1 MYSYSGVSQ
10 SNSPQMSRMD
20 STLSLKCL
28 LLVAIVCCWTR
39 EATADTSVYVYPTS
53 TPTTSSSAT
62 AGRRVSPITAAPT
75 DPTLSECVVS
85 SSGKVQLTAEIFGI
99 PGPRGPAGPP
109 GGPKGDPGVP
119 GPQGFPGPPGATGVQ
134 GPQGKVG
141 KRGRRGE
148 VGEPGRPGDIGFRG
162 APGPSG
168 TPGERGPVGPLG
180 EKGFKGETGSPGP
193 RGFPGAPGTPGRDSS
208 CKSCE
213 RSQCPSPVKPVTSC
227 AEVFQC
233 NPDSPDG
240 YYHLV
245 VGNNVGAVYCKKT
258 CGTCNS
264 TAIGWRRIGYIHVP
278 ATPCPLGTDTLTT
291 ATGEQLC
298 TTPDSAGCT
307 STPFFAIGNY
317 TEVCGRAIGYTTGTP
332 DGMVAFVANGTIDS
346 PYVDGLSITYREQ
359 FYYSYPNDNPR
370 QHIWTFAAGRCPC
383 NSFSDALPP
392 PAATF
397 VGKHYY
403 CDENL
408 EEAPS
413 NTIWDKTSCPTTGNC
428 EPPWFHRTLSNST
441 SAPIEVRWCTDEGA
455 PDERVGVKVL
465 EIYVR

>member
-1 MYSYSGVSQ
+1 
-10 SNSPQMSRMD
+10 MSRMD

-39 EATADTSVYVYPTS
+39 EATAGGS
-53 TPTTSSSAT
+53 PTTTT
-62 AGRRVSPITAAPT
+62 AGRSVSTTSPHTVSPDPPPT
-75 DPTLSECVVS
+75 ISDCVVS
-85 SSGKVQLTAEIFGI
+85 PSGKVQLTAEIFGI

-134 GPQGKVG
+134 GPQGKAG

-148 VGEPGRPGDIGFRG
+148 VGEPGVPGRPGDIGFQG
-162 APGPSG
+162 VPGPSG
-168 TPGERGPVGPLG
+168 EPGERGPVGPSG
-180 EKGFKGETGSPGP
+180 EKGFKGETGPPGP
-193 RGFPGAPGTPGRDSS
+193 KGFPGTPGTPGRDSS

-213 RSQCPSPVKPVTSC
+213 RSQCPSPVIPVTSC

-240 YYHLV
+240 YYHLL
-245 VGNNVGAVYCKKT
+245 VGNSAGAVYCKKT
-258 CGTCNS
+258 CGNCNS
-264 TAIGWRRIGYIHVP
+264 TAIGWLRVGYIHVP
-278 ATPCPLGTDTLTT
+278 ATPCPFDTDTLTT

-298 TTPDSAGCT
+298 ATPDSAGCT
-307 STPFFAIGNY
+307 STQFFAFGNY

-332 DGMVAFVANGTIDS
+332 DGMVAFAANSTIDS

-359 FYYSYPNDNPR
+359 FYYSYFGDNPR
-370 QHIWTFAAGRCPC
+370 QHIWTFAGGQCPC
-383 NSFSDALPP
+383 NPFRNVPPP
-392 PAATF
+392 PAF
-397 VGKHYY
+397 VGEHYY
-403 CDENL
+403 CGENL

-413 NTIWDKTSCPTTGNC
+413 NPLWDNTSCPTTGNC

-441 SAPIEVRWCTDEGA
+441 RGPIEVRWCTDEGA
-455 PDERVGVKVL
+455 PDERVGVKTL
-465 EIYVR
+465 ELYVR